1 MKLTFFIL
9 SQFPHCTVRV
19 VDICTHS
26 QQMNII
32 YTFFNVFTDS
42 LCRNTFNLLGT
53 VPSQNLDIF
62 KLHCKNSFLGNM
74 SQWVHAL
81 AHDGQLR
88 WVGPEKG
95 VLHLA
100 VAAIV
105 NAFWDLWAK
114 LEQKPVWK
122 LLVDMTPEQIVSLV
136 DFR

>member
-1 MKLTFFIL
+1 
-9 SQFPHCTVRV
+9 
-19 VDICTHS
+19 
-26 QQMNII
+26 
-32 YTFFNVFTDS
+32 
-42 LCRNTFNLLGT
+42 
-53 VPSQNLDIF
+53 
-62 KLHCKNSFLGNM
+62 M

-136 DFR
+136 DFRWSYFWDHTFSKLV